1 MSRGT
6 VILIVV
12 ALLVIGGAFLLS
24 RSAHEV
30 PTKPIEVDVN
40 RVSNAH

>member
-6 VILIVV
+6 VFLIVV

-30 PTKPIEVDVN
+30 QTKQIEVDVN
-40 RVSNAH
+40 RASNAH

>member
-6 VILIVV
+6 VFLIVV
-12 ALLVIGGAFLLS
+12 VLLVAGGAFLLS

-30 PTKPIEVDVN
+30 PTKQIEVDVN
-40 RVSNAH
+40 RASNAH